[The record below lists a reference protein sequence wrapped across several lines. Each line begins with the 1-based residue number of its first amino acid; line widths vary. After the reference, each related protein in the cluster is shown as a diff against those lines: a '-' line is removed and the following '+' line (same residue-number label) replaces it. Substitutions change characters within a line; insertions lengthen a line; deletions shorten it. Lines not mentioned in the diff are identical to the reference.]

1 MCAKFKGIPALIY
14 SGLWRRQIFGKL
26 KKDFPQ
32 KTTLVVYITD
42 QPPAV
47 LITIDK
53 DNFEMEKLEEIRDI
67 HELDNLKCDGYFAA
81 PQNYLYGGLPTLMT
95 GVKEGNVKMKNE
107 SVFFGILGEDGQS
120 SKNVCS

>member
-32 KTTLVVYITD
+32 KITLAVFITD

-47 LITIDK
+47 LITIDSN
-53 DNFEMEKLEEIRDI
+53 NFEMENLENIRDI
-67 HELDNLKCDGYFAA
+67 NELDKLECDGYFAA
-81 PQNYLYGGLPTLMT
+81 QQNYLYGGGPVLMK
-95 GVKEGNVKMKNE
+95 GIEEGKVKMKNE
-107 SVFFGILGEDGQS
+107 SAIFGIMRRMIS
-120 SKNVCS
+120 